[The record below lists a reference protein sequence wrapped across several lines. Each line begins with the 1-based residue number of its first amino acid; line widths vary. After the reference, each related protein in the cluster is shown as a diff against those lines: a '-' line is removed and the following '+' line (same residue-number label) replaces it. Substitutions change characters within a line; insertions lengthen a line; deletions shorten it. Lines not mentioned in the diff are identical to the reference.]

1 MTKAAEE
8 GSKETYRSPSA
19 RAGRTRQ
26 KFFHL
31 HRNAVAKLMQRGLS
45 GREIATALSIPVG
58 SVFAVMRAAKQ
69 TAWRT
74 RGSQRAKLEA

>member
-31 HRNAVAKLMQRGLS
+31 HRNAVAAHYDS
-45 GREIATALSIPVG
+45 ALGHRHVVG
-58 SVFAVMRAAKQ
+58 EDADLVFLNRVR
-69 TAWRT
+69 
-74 RGSQRAKLEA
+74 